1 MCYSVG
7 MTHHRPWCHDHRKTH
22 LANGICTSQ
31 PHSLDFGNQV
41 NYNLNRIIVMLMA
54 DPHSGLEHDFISITY
69 TTGINPEPQT
79 ITLDI
84 RTTDAIRA
92 LLGVALYTHEGTP
105 DMRDYFLDIANS
117 QLPGTVTHA
126 HYRNNPHPTDGPVSR
141 ETTEQDV

>member
-1 MCYSVG
+1 
-7 MTHHRPWCHDHRKTH
+7 MTHHRPWCHEHRNTH

-31 PHSLDFGNQV
+31 PHALDFGTQV
-41 NYNLNRIIVMLMA
+41 NYNINRIIVMLMA
-54 DPHSGLEHDFISITY
+54 DPYAGTDHDLISITY

-84 RTTDAIRA
+84 RSADAIRA

-105 DMRDYFLDIANS
+105 DMRDYFLDIAN
-117 QLPGTVTHA
+117 QNNGPA
-126 HYRNNPHPTDGPVSR
+126 HHYSNNPHPIDGPVSR